1 MLQGDINWEAHKMQN
16 VEAAVIYDKVM
27 IEKYESNIG
36 IASSMTTS
44 TIHNDTFKL

>member
-27 IEKYESNIG
+27 IEKCESKIG
-36 IASSMTTS
+36 IASSITTS
-44 TIHNDTFKL
+44 SIHNDTIKL